1 MSKHIHNF
9 ALGKKKCNICVLCV
23 RCSGGDLGAAGER
36 VRPSRRARGGFPR
49 AALGHG
55 VRRRLG
61 QEGRGRGVQDAG
73 IPRCR
78 RGPQDRTLW
87 PRYEMNPYP
96 HEYQLALTTAVN
108 VHSSNMTIGWSLHI
122 SAWPLKTLRKVCL
135 RNNTQW
141 NWWNLPLP
149 KLIFMGRFCTYS

>member
-9 ALGKKKCNICVLCV
+9 AFGKKKSICVLFLCV

-73 IPRCR
+73 VPRCR

-87 PRYEMNPYP
+87 PRYDINPHP
-96 HEYQLALTTAVN
+96 HQYQLALTT
-108 VHSSNMTIGWSLHI
+108 
-122 SAWPLKTLRKVCL
+122 PLLSVSFHFQQHDSRMVL
-135 RNNTQW
+135 APSVYD
-141 NWWNLPLP
+141 L
-149 KLIFMGRFCTYS
+149 